1 MSPSLLRSTF
11 AILSLVI
18 GTSAV
23 GYSQINSNLE
33 KFFKENI
40 GLTQDEIG
48 LIRAGQAVA
57 KVLPSRTPS
66 EVFLFGAIYIHAA
79 PEKYV
84 QFAENLERRRQ
95 LSGYLALGALS
106 SPPRLEDFK
115 GFSLDAD
122 DVQALKN
129 CKPGDCLIQVP
140 ATAID
145 EFQKRIDWTA
155 TDTAEQV
162 NRRLQ
167 EGALRRILE
176 YQRDGNP
183 ALGIYNDKRDPVE
196 VPRKL
201 EYLLSYSKV
210 LPARLPEFYAYLLKY
225 PGGKPANVDD
235 RFYWEH
241 VKFGLKP
248 TLRVVQRSTMRGSNG
263 DDIAYAIAEKQLYA
277 SHYFET
283 ALDLT
288 FCVRP
293 SSKDDGFFLLML
305 VGSEQAGLTG
315 VKGSLVR
322 KVAVGRSVSNLQDG
336 LSAIKNALDLK

>member
-1 MSPSLLRSTF
+1 M
-11 AILSLVI
+11 
-18 GTSAV
+18 
-23 GYSQINSNLE
+23 
-33 KFFKENI
+33 
-40 GLTQDEIG
+40 
-48 LIRAGQAVA
+48 
-57 KVLPSRTPS
+57 PSRTPD

-140 ATAID
+140 ASAID

-210 LPARLPEFYAYLLKY
+210 LPARLPEFYSYLLKY

-248 TLRVVQRSTMRGSNG
+248 TLRVLQVITMRGSTA
-263 DDIAYAIAEKQLYA
+263 DDRVSCAVAEKQLYA

-283 ALDLT
+283 ALDLS
-288 FCVRP
+288 FCVR
-293 SSKDDGFFLLML
+293 DEQGAEGGFYLIKLMA
-305 VGSEQAGLTG
+305 SEQAGLTG
-315 VKGSLVR
+315 LKGSILR
-322 KVAVGRSVSNLQDG
+322 RTAVGRSLSNLQAG
-336 LSAIKNALDLK
+336 LSLIQRTLETNEPAPLPEKLAGAKPF